1 MQNLNDMKFLMGQT
15 IENKQNFKQAR
26 NFQGDDVILLSVG
39 ALRGESSK
47 EEETGHM
54 MY

>member
-1 MQNLNDMKFLMGQT
+1 MQNLNNMKFLMGQT
-15 IENKQNFKQAR
+15 IENERNFKEAQ
-26 NFQGDDVILLSVG
+26 NLQEDDVILLSVG
-39 ALRGESSK
+39 ARRGEISK